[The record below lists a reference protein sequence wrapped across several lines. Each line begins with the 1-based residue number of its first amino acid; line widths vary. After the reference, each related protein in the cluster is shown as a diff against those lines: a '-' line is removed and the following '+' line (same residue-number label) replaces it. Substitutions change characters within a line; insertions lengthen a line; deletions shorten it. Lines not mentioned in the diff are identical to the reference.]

1 MLFDHQPHLMH
12 FHKHVLIGESGIGA
26 ICICTVGGH
35 GKVCLGH
42 MAKAKPTHPESA
54 GTRRLVLEEQ
64 YVILQQEALDK
75 LLYYE

>member
-1 MLFDHQPHLMH
+1 VPCAVVVF
-12 FHKHVLIGESGIGA
+12 FHGA
-26 ICICTVGGH
+26 
-35 GKVCLGH
+35 LGH